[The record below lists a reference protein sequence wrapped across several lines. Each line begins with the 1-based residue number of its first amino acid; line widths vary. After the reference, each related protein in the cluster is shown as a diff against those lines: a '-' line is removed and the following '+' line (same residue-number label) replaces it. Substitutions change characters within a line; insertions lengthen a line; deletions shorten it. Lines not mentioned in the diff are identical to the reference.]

1 MTILEE
7 LAESARERVKAAKAA
22 VSAQEIR
29 RRESRGFPS
38 YANVRKRPRQKGL
51 FLPIS
56 PICISQR
63 SMKRQGRTAYPYSPN
78 PAVFWEAANI

>member
-29 RRESRGFPS
+29 RRAE
-38 YANVRKRPRQKGL
+38 ALEKG
-51 FLPIS
+51 
-56 PICISQR
+56 
-63 SMKRQGRTAYPYSPN
+63 
-78 PAVFWEAANI
+78 E